1 MIASKMKV
9 YVAVIH
15 ELPYLLYE
23 PFKKKKG
30 RNRMKIKKQEYSL
43 KNIYLKWS
51 NSNKELAQ

>member
-43 KNIYLKWS
+43 KKNISSGQTQTKS
-51 NSNKELAQ
+51 